1 MDIDDLSTLGIVA
14 ILAIVVVIAVVIWA
28 IMTSNRFKTLLVKID
43 EADSGIDVA
52 LTKRYD
58 TLTKLIDVV
67 RAYARHETETLGKLV
82 ELRSG
87 MRMAE
92 KAELSSQ
99 YDALAQRLH
108 VIAEA
113 YPQLN
118 SSENYKQLQAAIVDA
133 EDHLQ
138 AARRVY
144 NMNVS
149 SFNQAIVVFPDSIIA
164 NRSRHTPREFFS
176 VETDKR
182 ADVEI
187 TL

>member
-1 MDIDDLSTLGIVA
+1 MSLEFIAAIAVVSMVIV
-14 ILAIVVVIAVVIWA
+14 VVIWA
-28 IMTSNRFKTLLVKID
+28 ITTANRFKTLLVKIA

-67 RAYARHETETLGKLV
+67 RSYARHETETMGKLV
-82 ELRSG
+82 ELRAG

-92 KAELSSQ
+92 KAELSGQ

-118 SSENYKQLQAAIVDA
+118 SSENYRQLQAAIVDT

-149 SFNQAIVVFPDSIIA
+149 SFNQAIAVFPDSMIA
-164 NRSRHTPREFFS
+164 NQAHYTPQEFFATQES
-176 VETDKR
+176 KR
-182 ADVEI
+182 EDVKI

>member
-1 MDIDDLSTLGIVA
+1 MSIEI
-14 ILAIVVVIAVVIWA
+14 IAVAGISIALIIAITWA
-28 IMTSNRFKTLLVKID
+28 ITVSNRFKTLLVKIA
-43 EADSGIDVA
+43 EAGSGIDVA

-58 TLTKLIDVV
+58 TLTKLLDVV
-67 RAYARHETETLGKLV
+67 RAYAKHEMETMGKLV
-82 ELRSG
+82 EMRSG
-87 MRMAE
+87 MGMAE
-92 KAELSSQ
+92 KAALSGQ
-99 YDALAQRLH
+99 YDALTQRLQ

-164 NRSRHTPREFFS
+164 NRANHTTQEFFAA
-176 VETDKR
+176 EEIKR
-182 ADVEI
+182 AEVKI

>member
-1 MDIDDLSTLGIVA
+1 MSSTIVAVGVLGIA
-14 ILAIVVVIAVVIWA
+14 GIAAVIWS
-28 IMTSNRFKTLLVKID
+28 IDVSNRFKTLLVKIA

-58 TLTKLIDVV
+58 TLTKLLDVV
-67 RAYARHETETLGKLV
+67 RAYAKHEMETLGKLV
-82 ELRSG
+82 EMRSG
-87 MRMAE
+87 LGITE

-99 YDALAQRLH
+99 YDALRQRLQ

-113 YPQLN
+113 YPELK
-118 SSENYKQLQAAIVDA
+118 SSENYQQLQNAIVDA

-164 NRSRHTPREFFS
+164 NRANHKSKEFFAAEAS
-176 VETDKR
+176 KR
-182 ADVEI
+182 ADVMI
-187 TL
+187 KL

>member
-1 MDIDDLSTLGIVA
+1 MDAENIAAIAGI
-14 ILAIVVVIAVVIWA
+14 IMVIAVVIWA
-28 IMTSNRFKTLLVKID
+28 ISVSNRLKTLLVKIA

-67 RAYARHETETLGKLV
+67 RAYAKHETETLGKLV

-92 KAELSSQ
+92 KAALSGQ

-118 SSENYKQLQAAIVDA
+118 SSENYKQLQTAIVDA

-164 NRSRHTPREFFS
+164 NRAQYTPQEFFAAEES
-176 VETDKR
+176 KR
-182 ADVEI
+182 ADIKI

>member
-1 MDIDDLSTLGIVA
+1 MS
-14 ILAIVVVIAVVIWA
+14 LAIIAVAGISTAIIIAITWA
-28 IMTSNRFKTLLVKID
+28 ITVSNRFKTLLVKIA
-43 EADSGIDVA
+43 EANSGIDVA

-58 TLTKLIDVV
+58 TLTKLLDVV
-67 RAYARHETETLGKLV
+67 RAYAKHEMETMGKLV
-82 ELRSG
+82 EIRSG
-87 MRMAE
+87 MGMAE
-92 KAELSSQ
+92 KAALNGQ
-99 YDALAQRLH
+99 YDALTQRLQ

-149 SFNQAIVVFPDSIIA
+149 SFNQAIVEFPDSIIA
-164 NRSRHTPREFFS
+164 NRAKHTPQEFFAA
-176 VETDKR
+176 EEIKR
-182 ADVEI
+182 ADVKI

>member
-1 MDIDDLSTLGIVA
+1 MEIIFAAGA
-14 ILAIVVVIAVVIWA
+14 AVLFAVYWA
-28 IMTSNRFKTLLVKID
+28 IRTSNNFRRILVKIE
-43 EADSGIDVA
+43 EADSGIEVA

-58 TLTKLIDVV
+58 TLTKLLDVV
-67 RAYARHETETLGKLV
+67 RAYAKHEMETMGKLV
-82 ELRSG
+82 EMRSG
-87 MRMAE
+87 MGMDE
-92 KAELSSQ
+92 KAVLSGQ
-99 YDALAQRLH
+99 YDALTQRLQ

-149 SFNQAIVVFPDSIIA
+149 SFNQAIAVFPDSIIA
-164 NRSRHTPREFFS
+164 NRSNHTPKKFFAA
-176 VETDKR
+176 EEIKR
-182 ADVEI
+182 ADVKI